1 MEWWCLPGW
10 ISRAGLAAVVS
21 SASRVRWI
29 LAPTRSALEELVMPG
44 ALPSIALEQ
53 AWQIQPDPTVPSV
66 FLPERVSPLKGV
78 AVYGPLSQARRPR
91 QSPRLE
97 LLESRDLAAGCC
109 EYHPRSIDLRHLF
122 EVQHLEAVRHPPN
135 LRSDLSVDAM
145 GRRCAAA
152 RVCARHGQSMGD
164 HPHRRGYQI
173 HRANFVVF
181 LATVKT
187 AKSWRIGDRN
197 CGAVVDGGINGRE
210 TGSAIVDG
218 QTMLFNWEVID
229 ILLETACR
237 PGWLSGSQRRIV
249 QES

>member
-1 MEWWCLPGW
+1 ML
-10 ISRAGLAAVVS
+10 
-21 SASRVRWI
+21 
-29 LAPTRSALEELVMPG
+29 G

-53 AWQIQPDPTVPSV
+53 AWQIQPGRIVPSV
-66 FLPERVSPLKGV
+66 FLPRRFSPLKGV
-78 AVYGPLSQARRPR
+78 VVYGPLSQARRPR
-91 QSPRLE
+91 QIPRLE
-97 LLESRDLAAGCC
+97 PLESQNLAAGCC
-109 EYHPRSIDLRHLF
+109 EYHPRSIGLHYLF
-122 EVQHLEAVRHPPN
+122 EVRHLEAVRRPPS
-135 LRSDLSVDAM
+135 LRSDLSVDAV

-164 HPHRRGYQI
+164 HPRRRGYQV

-181 LATVKT
+181 LARVKI
-187 AKSWRIGDRN
+187 AESWRTGDRH
-197 CGAVVDGGINGRE
+197 CGAVVGGGINGRE

-229 ILLETACR
+229 ILLETASR